1 MVYNLSI
8 MSRIDKIRELAYKIL
23 SEGKGSHDKEHTER
37 VVNLAVHLAGK
48 ENADIDIVTTAALLH
63 DIGRHKQDQALGLL
77 SHAVISAEMAVPI
90 LKEAGY
96 SESETTAIIH
106 CIESHRYRRGPAPS
120 TPEAMCLFDADKL
133 DAIGAIGIGR
143 AFVFAGE
150 VGAAVHIPDLD
161 VEKTESYSKE
171 DTAYREFKVKLEKI
185 KDRMYTEEGR
195 KMTEER
201 HEYMVSF
208 FDRLDKETKGII

>member
-1 MVYNLSI
+1 
-8 MSRIDKIRELAYKIL
+8 MSRIDEIRKKAYEIL

-37 VVNLAVHLAGK
+37 VVNLAVHLAKK

-63 DIGRHKQDQALGLL
+63 DIGRHKQDQALGML
-77 SHAVISAEMAVPI
+77 SHAEVSAEMAVPI
-90 LKEAGY
+90 LKDTGY
-96 SESETTAIIH
+96 DENETAAILH
-106 CIESHRYRRGPAPS
+106 CIESHRYRKGPAPS

-161 VEKTESYSKE
+161 VEKTKSYTNE

-195 KMTEER
+195 KIAEER
-201 HEYMVSF
+201 HAYMVSF